1 MTSTEESAIIT
12 ADAAHKNY
20 EQTLL
25 CRAHLQADF
34 LKLGSLLKDNR
45 DLSLYKFL
53 GYDDFNDY
61 LGAPELGFGRS
72 TAYKLIGIVE
82 LYLDK
87 LSVPAERLIKIG
99 TTNLDKIK
107 GVVEKD
113 IEGWL
118 DKAEHLSVSS
128 LNETIGRGPGTLISP
143 PTPAPASS
151 PAGMLGKADSPTAY
165 LKRVKDSPCCVC
177 GGMPSTMAHFPRTKV
192 RCSQPWHVIP
202 LCGVCHRLQEAG
214 GMEWCWQNR
223 QFWGEWFYSNI
234 HRGE

>member
-1 MTSTEESAIIT
+1 
-12 ADAAHKNY
+12 
-20 EQTLL
+20 
-25 CRAHLQADF
+25 
-34 LKLGSLLKDNR
+34 
-45 DLSLYKFL
+45 
-53 GYDDFNDY
+53 
-61 LGAPELGFGRS
+61 LGFGRS

-128 LNETIGRGPGTLISP
+128 LNETIGRGPGTTLSP

-151 PAGMLGKADSPTAY
+151 PMTCING
-165 LKRVKDSPCCVC
+165 C
-177 GGMPSTMAHFPRTKV
+177 GPGEKSHFPVGRGGSGEEDWWLPMCRK
-192 RCSQPWHVIP
+192 
-202 LCGVCHRLQEAG
+202 CHTEYHLEPKDWAWKYRRNWA
-214 GMEWCWQNR
+214 R
-223 QFWGEWFYSNI
+223 WFYSNI

>member
-1 MTSTEESAIIT
+1 MTSEESVVVT
-12 ADAAHKNY
+12 ADEAHKNY

-61 LGAPELGFGRS
+61 LGAPELGFHRS

-87 LSVPAERLIKIG
+87 LNVPAERLIKIG
-99 TTNLDKIK
+99 TTSLDKIK

-113 IEGWL
+113 VEGWL

-128 LNETIGRGPGTLISP
+128 LNETIGRGPGTKLSP

-151 PAGMLGKADSPTAY
+151 PPHKGWDQEQY
-165 LKRVKDSPCCVC
+165 LKHVKGSPCCVC
-177 GGMPSTMAHFPRTKV
+177 GQSPATMAHFPRTKV

-202 LCGVCHRLQEAG
+202 LCGVCHRLQEDG
-214 GMEWCWQNR
+214 GKDWCWENR
-223 QFWGEWFYSNI
+223 KFWGEWFYSNI